1 MRNLHL
7 NLKNQMNVVSCMFL
21 DNRGYFHHSIHHL
34 MRIYESYGSYE
45 SYGFDALRY
54 KMGLPC

>member
-45 SYGFDALRY
+45 SYGFDAL
-54 KMGLPC
+54 